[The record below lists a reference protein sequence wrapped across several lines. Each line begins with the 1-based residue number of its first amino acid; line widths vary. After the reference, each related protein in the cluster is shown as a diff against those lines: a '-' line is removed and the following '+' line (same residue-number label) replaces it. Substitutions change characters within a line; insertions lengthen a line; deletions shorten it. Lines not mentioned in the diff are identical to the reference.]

1 MVTTLYLIRHGETE
15 GSGAKR
21 YHGSLDI
28 PLSGRGALQMRG
40 VSQYIVTHLKASSVS
55 KRTSYL
61 RDIHEPGQSP
71 SPSSHGGG
79 ISKDASLQNEDQE
92 VRLHA
97 VYCSD
102 LVRAMRSA
110 EIVAEPHGLKVIPLE
125 ELRERNFG
133 VWEGMTFSEIK
144 ERYPEEFA
152 SWADDPLHH
161 SPVGGENTIRV
172 RDRVTGALDRILDHH
187 RGGNVLIVAHGGVNR
202 VILSHVME
210 LPLGNIFRIE
220 QDQGA
225 VNIIEFWERYPVVK
239 LVNGIVYG
247 IPL

>member
-21 YHGSLDI
+21 YTGSIDI
-28 PLSGRGALQMRG
+28 PLSERGVLQMRG
-40 VSQYIVTHLKASSVS
+40 VSQYIVTHLKASSGS

-61 RDIHEPGQSP
+61 RDIHEPATQSP

-79 ISKDASLQNEDQE
+79 ISKDASLQKEDRE
-92 VRLHA
+92 ARLQA

-110 EIVAEPHGLKVIPLE
+110 EIVAEPHGLKVISME

-133 VWEGMTFSEIK
+133 IWEGMTFSEIR

-152 SWADDPLHH
+152 SWADDPLRH

-202 VILSHVME
+202 VILSHVMGI
-210 LPLGNIFRIE
+210 PLENIFRIE
-220 QDQGA
+220 QDHGA

-247 IPL
+247 

>member
-21 YHGSLDI
+21 YHGSIDI
-28 PLSGRGALQMRG
+28 PLSGRGVLQMRE
-40 VSQYIVTHLKASSVS
+40 VSQFIVIHLKASSVS
-55 KRTSYL
+55 RRTSYL
-61 RDIHEPGQSP
+61 RDIHEPAQSP
-71 SPSSHGGG
+71 SPSFHGGG
-79 ISKDASLQNEDQE
+79 ISGDASLQKEDQE
-92 VRLHA
+92 ARLQA

-102 LVRAMRSA
+102 LVRAMRGA
-110 EIVAEPHGLKVIPLE
+110 KIVAEPHGLKVISME

-133 VWEGMTFSEIK
+133 IWEGMTFSEIRK
-144 ERYPEEFA
+144 RYPEEFA
-152 SWADDPLHH
+152 SWVDDPLNH

-172 RDRVTGALDRILDHH
+172 RDRVTGALDCILDHH

-202 VILSHVME
+202 VILSHVMGI
-210 LPLGNIFRIE
+210 PLENIFRIE
-220 QDQGA
+220 QDHGA

-247 IPL
+247 IPF